1 MADVVRTFDTY
12 GVDVL
17 GVTETGTRKRYGA
30 LFKNKVVAELEKK
43 GLHCMWSMPDP
54 FQRNLG
60 VMLIH
65 RKGVSMKELTVDG
78 SKSGRVLAGELTTWD
93 NALSKEVKTV
103 VMVLCGFSGMTTE
116 RAPREAVRNFNMMMG
131 RVVAGLDE
139 KYRGRIVCMG
149 DFNSLADVDSDG
161 MGLINGIVSEE
172 SLVSPVLNQGLV
184 DSFRVLHPS
193 MKAVSF
199 GGNRGS
205 YSRIDYMLGGCGLD
219 GVRMCCIPKADVPLS
234 DHALLLG
241 DIGELRSGIV
251 DSDGRRTSIMDLE
264 GWKPVISTD
273 IPWKRFY
280 KKGEPMR
287 EKGTGGVLSEDGAN
301 MLVDFRKIVDSEAG
315 ELGIEPHELLDALS
329 AAFDAAEA
337 GLAEAGGDYEAWA
350 AGGGVD
356 VLQACVD
363 KLVPDFLSVVQGSIQ
378 RFVGK
383 ADHSERERREH
394 TGMMLRTMGQLQGG
408 LKRMSHVRREML

>member
-1 MADVVRTFDTY
+1 
-12 GVDVL
+12 
-17 GVTETGTRKRYGA
+17 
-30 LFKNKVVAELEKK
+30 
-43 GLHCMWSMPDP
+43 
-54 FQRNLG
+54 
-60 VMLIH
+60 
-65 RKGVSMKELTVDG
+65 
-78 SKSGRVLAGELTTWD
+78 
-93 NALSKEVKTV
+93 
-103 VMVLCGFSGMTTE
+103 
-116 RAPREAVRNFNMMMG
+116 
-131 RVVAGLDE
+131 
-139 KYRGRIVCMG
+139 
-149 DFNSLADVDSDG
+149 
-161 MGLINGIVSEE
+161 
-172 SLVSPVLNQGLV
+172 
-184 DSFRVLHPS
+184 
-193 MKAVSF
+193 
-199 GGNRGS
+199 
-205 YSRIDYMLGGCGLD
+205 
-219 GVRMCCIPKADVPLS
+219 
-234 DHALLLG
+234 
-241 DIGELRSGIV
+241 
-251 DSDGRRTSIMDLE
+251 MDLE

-337 GLAEAGGDYEAWA
+337 GLAVAGGDYEARA
-350 AGGGVD
+350 AGGGVN